1 MYTLYTTRSNP
12 ITGLHPYMSKRH
24 REEKGKEKETDTAL
38 EEAVQCE
45 KDGEKE
51 PAKKKA
57 KTENF
62 RLNSGQLFLTYS
74 QCGLALED
82 SLLQVTDKLGQDPE
96 KYLIAQ
102 ERHQVPFPFFLLP
115 IFSQ

>member
-12 ITGLHPYMSKRH
+12 ITGLHPYMSKRKH
-24 REEKGKEKETDTAL
+24 EDKGKEKACDGFVKDMLTDGGT
-38 EEAVQCE
+38 EDEH
-45 KDGEKE
+45 KD
-51 PAKKKA
+51 KKT

-82 SLLQVTDKLGQDPE
+82 ALLQVTDRLAQDPE

-102 ERHQVPFPFFLLP
+102 ERHQVPFPFFRLP